1 MVRKTEAESW
11 FSLFVIHSMGL
22 VWRGTDGSV
31 LLAGWYTLIVESAC
45 GIHVRLLR

>member
-22 VWRGTDGSV
+22 F
-31 LLAGWYTLIVESAC
+31 LARDRWFCAVS
-45 GIHVRLLR
+45 RLMHAVC